1 MKKIVY
7 LLTVLALAGCNTPSM
22 AFRGIGP
29 TKVSVDGSTFDVWVK
44 GLLAQ
49 AIRTNVQYA
58 PRMGPIGKRAKAA
71 IEQASG
77 CEVYRV
83 GGDQALISAVLDC
96 GKGPPQPLPIVNDYE
111 CHSVGRIDIG
121 NGDLRDLTL
130 ECIAVKRQ

>member
-1 MKKIVY
+1 
-7 LLTVLALAGCNTPSM
+7 M
-22 AFRGIGP
+22 AFRGIAP
-29 TKVSVDGSTFDVWVK
+29 TKVSVDGSTFDVRVK